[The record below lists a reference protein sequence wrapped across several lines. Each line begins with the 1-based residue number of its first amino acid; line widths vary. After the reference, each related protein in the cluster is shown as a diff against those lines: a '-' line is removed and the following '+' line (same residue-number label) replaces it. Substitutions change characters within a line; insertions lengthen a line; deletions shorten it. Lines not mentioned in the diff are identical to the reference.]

1 VKICLTVN
9 SSPWSK
15 FKGGGQLAVH
25 HLACALSAKGHK
37 VHVIYSKYLH
47 EQFELDL
54 PYHIHWVRHY
64 DFAMVNLNIFSYSKA
79 LRTLAKKE
87 KFDVIH
93 GNAEEAYWAGKIA
106 RENNS
111 AYVFTSHTPNI
122 PNTSML
128 KGITN
133 PIRFLKSINSY
144 LLRESILEGDLV
156 VAYSQFSRNLILQG
170 LSDPSFNRLKIIPPG
185 VENSWF
191 DVERKLSID
200 PSLLFWGR
208 LEEEKGLPELF
219 LALKKVSKKFKS
231 IRLILVG
238 EGNRLKEYK
247 NLVDILG
254 LIEQVEFKGWLD
266 AQEIQNLT
274 KKSHLGLFPS
284 RIESFGLSVIEAM
297 SAGLPV
303 IAARGGAV
311 PENIEDGVT
320 GTRVPVNN
328 SDALAEAII
337 FALENPRHT
346 NTLAK
351 NAKRV
356 TQEKFSWDKSAEST
370 VDLYTSILQ
379 KSH

>member
-1 VKICLTVN
+1 
-9 SSPWSK
+9 
-15 FKGGGQLAVH
+15 
-25 HLACALSAKGHK
+25 
-37 VHVIYSKYLH
+37 
-47 EQFELDL
+47 
-54 PYHIHWVRHY
+54 
-64 DFAMVNLNIFSYSKA
+64 M
-79 LRTLAKKE
+79 
-87 KFDVIH
+87 
-93 GNAEEAYWAGKIA
+93 
-106 RENNS
+106 
-111 AYVFTSHTPNI
+111 
-122 PNTSML
+122 
-128 KGITN
+128 
-133 PIRFLKSINSY
+133 
-144 LLRESILEGDLV
+144 
-156 VAYSQFSRNLILQG
+156 
-170 LSDPSFNRLKIIPPG
+170 
-185 VENSWF
+185 
-191 DVERKLSID
+191 
-200 PSLLFWGR
+200 
-208 LEEEKGLPELF
+208 
-219 LALKKVSKKFKS
+219 
-231 IRLILVG
+231 G

-320 GTRVPVNN
+320 GTLVPVNN

-356 TQEKFSWDKSAEST
+356 TQEKFSWDKSAESM